1 MSYMDQLE
9 ARNGALELENAK
21 LREALENERKWS
33 AASRE
38 AHSELLNRLAAPH
51 PEAAKAPNDGGPAF
65 PLQSLPAPGSEVT
78 WGMSLRQ
85 WYTGQAI
92 PGAMLALGVLKQDAP
107 LSRDELES
115 VVAEQAVRIA
125 DATLRALEGGGK

>member
-9 ARNGALELENAK
+9 ARNEALELENAK

-38 AHSELLNRLAAPH
+38 AHSELKARLAERDPK
-51 PEAAKAPNDGGPAF
+51 AAKAPNDGGPAF
-65 PLQSLPAPGSEVT
+65 PVNPHPNIHGGSD
-78 WGMSLRQ
+78 GMSLRQ

-107 LSRDELES
+107 LSREELES

-125 DATLRALEGGGK
+125 DATLRALEGGAK